1 MFYTFVAD
9 YRQVVFLRM
18 KKGFYTVIV
27 ACGCMLLLETAC
39 KNRRPADT
47 GETEDSV
54 TCVVDTDTV
63 AELVSDQEVP
73 KAADELFDD
82 FFFTFAGNRKHQMS
96 RILFPLPVKS
106 GNKVTMMEQHEWRM
120 DRFFMPQNYYTLI
133 LDSRKQLNLPKDT
146 SVNHVVVEKIFLD
159 KSWVKGYHFD
169 RINGEWKLTSIENQ
183 SVAGNANASFLN
195 FYQNFA
201 TDSLYQAEHLNDV
214 ISFKGP
220 DPDNDLKDLV
230 GEISADEWEE
240 MGPGELPRDMIYNII
255 YGQTYE
261 HSNQRI
267 FVLRG
272 ISNGQ
277 EMELTFRRSDGEWK
291 LVKIVE

>member
-1 MFYTFVAD
+1 
-9 YRQVVFLRM
+9 M
-18 KKGFYTVIV
+18 KKGFYMVML

-39 KNRRPADT
+39 KNKKPADED
-47 GETEDSV
+47 GAEDSL

-63 AELVSDQEVP
+63 AELVPDQKVP

-82 FFFTFAGNRKHQMS
+82 FFFTFAGNRKHQLS
-96 RILFPLPVKS
+96 RIQFPLTVKN
-106 GNKVTMMEQHEWRM
+106 GNKQTLMQQHEWKM
-120 DRFFMPQNYYTLI
+120 DRFFMPQSYYTLI
-133 LDSRKQLNLPKDT
+133 LDNRRQLNLPKDT

-159 KSWVKGYHFD
+159 KSWVKDYHFD
-169 RINGEWKLTSIENQ
+169 RISGEWKLTSIDNQ
-183 SVAGNANASFLN
+183 SLANNANASFLK
-195 FYQNFA
+195 FYQAFA

-261 HSNQRI
+261 HSNQKI
-267 FVLRG
+267 FLLRG

-277 EMELTFRRSDGEWK
+277 EMELTFRRKDGEWK
-291 LVKIVE
+291 LVRISE